1 MNGTKPHDVD
11 CAQLRGEQYTPVQT
25 QSIQPALLTEAII
38 TADDTQSREKLGE
51 DVSAGNCSSSTASG
65 PIRENPPQH
74 EERAID
80 KPEHRKELPE
90 GIGVPSAE
98 MLLIHNSARFAEA
111 QEVRSRVVE
120 NISPINEGVIR
131 TKPET
136 EPSHISAETS
146 TSAKIE
152 ATRLPNEVAAHNKI
166 LHPKHAE
173 ASSVANEKFIGTPS
187 DTLQSAYKKELAA
200 DSEIYSIPEFSFD
213 AAELQLLPTSN
224 NFPSTEARTLK
235 PVEAGY
241 MDMESNSDLPPSPV
255 KMELQPQSVPLNDA
269 SKLSPT
275 ALQPQEHD
283 GVRESEQIA
292 RVENLPIEGIGAEF
306 ELDSSPIHTTSDDTD
321 DENYEMLDPAELS
334 RRLIQEDGGSDDEG
348 GGKAGQGAKSG
359 PLRTLNEKP
368 EEVVPKPNVTI
379 TSDMNILEAGIVE
392 TLVGN
397 EISIA
402 AIASG
407 EHQVLDA
414 GTILCLEDR
423 SVIGQIAET
432 FGPVQRPYYIVR
444 FTNAAAISEAG
455 ISHRTKIFWVE
466 NYANRVFTQN
476 LSVKGSDASNIHDEE
491 VADAEIEFSDDE
503 AEAEHKRRRKEAK
516 QSTRGGR
523 QASNDGISKAAQ
535 YGRVHNPRPDI
546 GSSQIHDSSTM
557 NYDDELYTPLTRPS
571 DLNHAANQGEAPVEV
586 LSTPYTAGRGS
597 HPSRPQRNR
606 GWDRG
611 HRGQSRADHGRGAR
625 GGFDHRSH
633 SGPAAHPRGNPF
645 RPPTWSEGRTVG
657 TGTPRYGPNFVQS
670 TSLLSPVAPP
680 LKSKAVQTPSSYS
693 QAPMPLQSTAV
704 QTPSTYSQVPMP
716 LQSTAVQTPSIYSQA
731 PLPEQAASA
740 HTSGP
745 YGHTAIPLQINSG
758 PYPALFDPPPQQPSP
773 VYPVGSYT
781 QPYLP
786 QQTAPGHSLYSQQS
800 LPLQNV
806 SNTSFGSYGQ
816 THLPTHYPSQ
826 PYQLQSRTQSPYNS
840 SQNTSQSPTSSM
852 PFQYPRHLP
861 ASQSPTSSL
870 PFQYP
875 NSLPASQSPP
885 NSLPLQYPSPLP
897 PSIPPGAHI
906 NPAFFSAM
914 NSRNSAFTQITPF
927 PDPQM
932 LQPEPQSQPLASSQA
947 LSPDRYSS
955 PSNSAAN
962 LGIAAE
968 VEETQRRL
976 DVLKD
981 LDRLTNYENP
991 PGLDKAFQAV
1001 SGRLKELEALKNS
1014 GAPPPSEGGAII

>member
-1 MNGTKPHDVD
+1 MNETQPVDVD
-11 CAQLRGEQYTPVQT
+11 YAGEPYKTVQT
-25 QSIQPALLTEAII
+25 QSIQPALLAEAVI

-51 DVSAGNCSSSTASG
+51 DVSAGNCSSSTASD
-65 PIRENPPQH
+65 PIREHPPQH
-74 EERAID
+74 EGRAID
-80 KPEHRKELPE
+80 KSEHRKEPPE

-98 MLLIHNSARFAEA
+98 MLPIHNSAQLTDV
-111 QEVRSRVVE
+111 QEVRSRLVE
-120 NISPINEGVIR
+120 NLSPINEGVIQ
-131 TKPET
+131 TKSET
-136 EPSHISAETS
+136 KPSHISAEPS

-152 ATRLPNEVAAHNKI
+152 AKRVPNEAAAHNKI

-173 ASSVANEKFIGTPS
+173 ASSIANEKFMGTPS
-187 DTLQSAYKKELAA
+187 GTERSPSITSQSPYKRELDA
-200 DSEIYSIPEFSFD
+200 DSEMDSIPEFSVD
-213 AAELQLLPTSN
+213 AAELQLLTNSN
-224 NFPSTEARTLK
+224 NLRSTEARTLK

-241 MDMESNSDLPPSPV
+241 MDMEFNSDLALFPV
-255 KMELQPQSVPLNDA
+255 KKELQPQSVPLDNTTKT
-269 SKLSPT
+269 SLT

-283 GVRESEQIA
+283 GARVSEQSS

-348 GGKAGQGAKSG
+348 GGKVGQGAKSG

-368 EEVVPKPNVTI
+368 EEAVPKPNVTI
-379 TSDMNILEAGIVE
+379 TGDMNILEAGIVE
-392 TLVGN
+392 TLVEN

-402 AIASG
+402 ANASG
-407 EHQVLDA
+407 EHQVLDT
-414 GTILCLEDR
+414 GTILCLADR

-455 ISHRTKIFWVE
+455 ISHRTKVFWVE
-466 NYANRVFTQN
+466 KYANRVFTQN

-503 AEAEHKRRRKEAK
+503 AEAEHKRRLKEAK

-523 QASNDGISKAAQ
+523 QASNDGIPKAAQ

-546 GSSQIHDSSTM
+546 GPSQTQDSSTM
-557 NYDDELYTPLTRPS
+557 NYDDELYTPLPRPS
-571 DLNHAANQGEAPVEV
+571 DLHHAASQGEAPVEV

-606 GWDRG
+606 VWDRG

-625 GGFDHRSH
+625 GSFDHRSH
-633 SGPAAHPRGNPF
+633 SGPAAHLRGNPF

-657 TGTPRYGPNFVQS
+657 TGTPRYGPNFVQNS
-670 TSLLSPVAPP
+670 SLYSPAA
-680 LKSKAVQTPSSYS
+680 L
-693 QAPMPLQSTAV
+693 PLQSTPV
-704 QTPSTYSQVPMP
+704 QTPST
-716 LQSTAVQTPSIYSQA
+716 YSQA

-745 YGHTAIPLQINSG
+745 Y
-758 PYPALFDPPPQQPSP
+758 PALFDPQTSPPQQPSP
-773 VYPVGSYT
+773 VYPVGSFT

-786 QQTAPGHSLYSQQS
+786 QQTAPGHSSYSQES

-806 SNTSFGSYGQ
+806 SNSSFGSYGQ

-826 PYQLQSRTQSPYNS
+826 PYQLQSPAQSPYTIS
-840 SQNTSQSPTSSM
+840 HSTSQSPASSV
-852 PFQYPRHLP
+852 PFQYPGPLPASQSPATSLPFQYPSSLP
-861 ASQSPTSSL
+861 ASQSPTTSL
-870 PFQYP
+870 PF
-875 NSLPASQSPP
+875 
-885 NSLPLQYPSPLP
+885 QYPSPLP

-906 NPAFFSAM
+906 NPAFFSTK
-914 NSRNSAFTQITPF
+914 NSRNSAFTQNTPF
-927 PDPQM
+927 PAPQM

-962 LGIAAE
+962 LDIVAE

-991 PGLDKAFQAV
+991 PGLDKAFQAL
-1001 SGRLKELEALKNS
+1001 SDRLKELEALKNS
-1014 GAPPPSEGGAII
+1014 GPPPPSEGGTIF

>member
-1 MNGTKPHDVD
+1 MNRTHPVDVD
-11 CAQLRGEQYTPVQT
+11 NAKLRGEQYTTVPT
-25 QSIQPALLTEAII
+25 QSIQPALLAEAVI

-65 PIRENPPQH
+65 PIREYPPQH

-80 KPEHRKELPE
+80 KSEHRKELLE

-98 MLLIHNSARFAEA
+98 MLPIHNSAQLADV

-120 NISPINEGVIR
+120 NIPQINEGVIQ

-136 EPSHISAETS
+136 EPSHISAEPS

-152 ATRLPNEVAAHNKI
+152 AKRLPIEAAARNKI

-173 ASSVANEKFIGTPS
+173 ASSIANEKFMGTPS
-187 DTLQSAYKKELAA
+187 GTEKSPLITSQSAYKRELAA
-200 DSEIYSIPEFSFD
+200 DSEIYSIPEFSID
-213 AAELQLLPTSN
+213 AAELQLLPNSN
-224 NFPSTEARTLK
+224 NFRSTEARTLK
-235 PVEAGY
+235 PVEAGS
-241 MDMESNSDLPPSPV
+241 MDMELNSDMAPSPG
-255 KMELQPQSVPLNDA
+255 KIELQSQSLPLDDT
-269 SKLSPT
+269 SKISLT
-275 ALQPQEHD
+275 ALQPQKHD
-283 GVRESEQIA
+283 GARESEQSA
-292 RVENLPIEGIGAEF
+292 RVENLPIESTDIGAEF
-306 ELDSSPIHTTSDDTD
+306 ELDSSPVHTTSDDTD

-379 TSDMNILEAGIVE
+379 TGDMNILEAGIVE

-402 AIASG
+402 ANASG

-414 GTILCLEDR
+414 GTILCLENR

-444 FTNAAAISEAG
+444 FTNAATISEAG
-455 ISHRTKIFWVE
+455 ISHRTKVFWVE
-466 NYANRVFTQN
+466 KYANRVFTQN

-503 AEAEHKRRRKEAK
+503 AEAEHKRRLKEAK

-523 QASNDGISKAAQ
+523 QASNDGISKTAQ
-535 YGRVHNPRPDI
+535 HGRVHNPRPDI
-546 GSSQIHDSSTM
+546 GPSQTPDSSTM
-557 NYDDELYTPLTRPS
+557 NYDDELYTPLPRPS
-571 DLNHAANQGEAPVEV
+571 DLHHAASQGEAPVEV

-606 GWDRG
+606 GLDRG

-633 SGPAAHPRGNPF
+633 SGPAPHPRGNPF

-657 TGTPRYGPNFVQS
+657 TGTPRYGPNFVQNS
-670 TSLLSPVAPP
+670 SLYSPAA
-680 LKSKAVQTPSSYS
+680 L
-693 QAPMPLQSTAV
+693 PLQSTPV
-704 QTPSTYSQVPMP
+704 QTPSTYN
-716 LQSTAVQTPSIYSQA
+716 LA
-731 PLPEQAASA
+731 PLPEQAAAAHSSGPYA
-740 HTSGP
+740 HTSM
-745 YGHTAIPLQINSG
+745 PLQINSG
-758 PYPALFDPPPQQPSP
+758 PYPALFDPQTSPPQQPP
-773 VYPVGSYT
+773 PAYPVGSYT

-786 QQTAPGHSLYSQQS
+786 QQTAPGHSSYNQQS

-806 SNTSFGSYGQ
+806 SNSSFGSYGQ
-816 THLPTHYPSQ
+816 THLPTHYSSQ
-826 PYQLQSRTQSPYNS
+826 PYQLQSAAQSPYNIS
-840 SQNTSQSPTSSM
+840 HNTSHSPTSSM
-852 PFQYPRHLP
+852 PFQYPRPLP
-861 ASQSPTSSL
+861 ASQSPTTSL

-875 NSLPASQSPP
+875 SSLPASQSPAT
-885 NSLPLQYPSPLP
+885 SLPFQYPSPLP

-906 NPAFFSAM
+906 NPAFFSAK
-914 NSRNSAFTQITPF
+914 NSRNSAFTQNTPF
-927 PDPQM
+927 PAPQM
-932 LQPEPQSQPLASSQA
+932 LQPEPQSQPLATSQA
-947 LSPDRYSS
+947 ISPDRYSS

-962 LGIAAE
+962 LDIAAE

-991 PGLDKAFQAV
+991 PGLDKAFQAL
-1001 SGRLKELEALKNS
+1001 SDRLKELEALKNS
-1014 GAPPPSEGGAII
+1014 GPPPAPEGGALF

>member
-1 MNGTKPHDVD
+1 MNENQPVDVD
-11 CAQLRGEQYTPVQT
+11 YAGEPYKTVQT
-25 QSIQPALLTEAII
+25 QSIQPALLAEAFI
-38 TADDTQSREKLGE
+38 TADDTQSRENLGE
-51 DVSAGNCSSSTASG
+51 DVSAGNCSSSTASN
-65 PIRENPPQH
+65 PIREHPPQH
-74 EERAID
+74 EGRAID
-80 KPEHRKELPE
+80 KSEHRKEPPE

-98 MLLIHNSARFAEA
+98 MLPIHNSAQLTDV
-111 QEVRSRVVE
+111 QEVRSRLVE
-120 NISPINEGVIR
+120 NLSPINEGVIQ
-131 TKPET
+131 TKSET
-136 EPSHISAETS
+136 EPSHISAEPS

-152 ATRLPNEVAAHNKI
+152 AKRVPDEAAAHNKI
-166 LHPKHAE
+166 LHPKYAE
-173 ASSVANEKFIGTPS
+173 ASSIANENIMGTPS
-187 DTLQSAYKKELAA
+187 GAVRSPSITSQSPYKRELGA
-200 DSEIYSIPEFSFD
+200 DSEMDSIPEFSVD
-213 AAELQLLPTSN
+213 AAELQLLTNSN
-224 NFPSTEARTLK
+224 NLRSTEARTLK

-241 MDMESNSDLPPSPV
+241 MDMEFNSDLALFPV
-255 KMELQPQSVPLNDA
+255 KMELQPQSVPLDDTTKI
-269 SKLSPT
+269 SLT

-283 GVRESEQIA
+283 GARVSEQSA

-348 GGKAGQGAKSG
+348 GGKVGQGAKSG

-368 EEVVPKPNVTI
+368 EEAVPKPNVTI
-379 TSDMNILEAGIVE
+379 TDDMNILEAGIVE
-392 TLVGN
+392 TLVEN

-402 AIASG
+402 ANASG

-455 ISHRTKIFWVE
+455 ISHRTKVFWVE
-466 NYANRVFTQN
+466 KYANRVFTQN

-503 AEAEHKRRRKEAK
+503 AEAEHKRRLKEAK

-523 QASNDGISKAAQ
+523 QTSNDGIPKAAQ
-535 YGRVHNPRPDI
+535 YGRVHNPRQDI
-546 GSSQIHDSSTM
+546 GPSQTQDSSTM
-557 NYDDELYTPLTRPS
+557 NYDDELYTPLPRPS
-571 DLNHAANQGEAPVEV
+571 DLHHAASQGEAPVEV

-606 GWDRG
+606 VWDRG
-611 HRGQSRADHGRGAR
+611 YRGQSRADHGRGAR
-625 GGFDHRSH
+625 GSFDHRSH
-633 SGPAAHPRGNPF
+633 SGPAAHLRGNPF

-657 TGTPRYGPNFVQS
+657 TGTPRYGPNFVQNS
-670 TSLLSPVAPP
+670 SLYSPAA
-680 LKSKAVQTPSSYS
+680 L
-693 QAPMPLQSTAV
+693 PLQSTPV
-704 QTPSTYSQVPMP
+704 QTPST
-716 LQSTAVQTPSIYSQA
+716 YSQA

-745 YGHTAIPLQINSG
+745 YAHTSMPLQINSG
-758 PYPALFDPPPQQPSP
+758 PYPALFDPQTSPPQQLSP
-773 VYPVGSYT
+773 VYPVGSFT

-786 QQTAPGHSLYSQQS
+786 QQTAPGHSSYSQES

-806 SNTSFGSYGQ
+806 SNWSFGSYGQ

-826 PYQLQSRTQSPYNS
+826 PYQLQSPAQSPYTIS
-840 SQNTSQSPTSSM
+840 HNTSQSPASSV
-852 PFQYPRHLP
+852 PFQYPGPLP
-861 ASQSPTSSL
+861 VSQSPTTSL

-875 NSLPASQSPP
+875 SSLTASQSPTT
-885 NSLPLQYPSPLP
+885 SLPFQYPSPLP

-906 NPAFFSAM
+906 NPAFFSTK
-914 NSRNSAFTQITPF
+914 NSRNSAFTQNTPF
-927 PDPQM
+927 SAPQM
-932 LQPEPQSQPLASSQA
+932 LQPEPQPQPLASSQA

-962 LGIAAE
+962 LDIAAE

-991 PGLDKAFQAV
+991 PGLDKAFQAL
-1001 SGRLKELEALKNS
+1001 SDRLKELEALKNS
-1014 GAPPPSEGGAII
+1014 GPPPPPEGGTIF

>member
-1 MNGTKPHDVD
+1 MHGTKPGDVD

-25 QSIQPALLTEAII
+25 QSIQPALLAEAVI
-38 TADDTQSREKLGE
+38 TADDTQSQEKLGE

-65 PIRENPPQH
+65 PIREHPPQH

-80 KPEHRKELPE
+80 KSEHRKELPE
-90 GIGVPSAE
+90 GIAVPSAE
-98 MLLIHNSARFAEA
+98 MLLIHSSARLAEA

-120 NISPINEGVIR
+120 NISPINEGVIQ

-152 ATRLPNEVAAHNKI
+152 ATRLPNEAAAHNKI

-173 ASSVANEKFIGTPS
+173 NSSVANEKFKGTPS
-187 DTLQSAYKKELAA
+187 GTLQSAYKRELAA

-213 AAELQLLPTSN
+213 ATEVQLLSHSN
-224 NFPSTEARTLK
+224 NFRSTEARTLK

-241 MDMESNSDLPPSPV
+241 MDMESNSDLAPSPA
-255 KMELQPQSVPLNDA
+255 KMELQPQSVPRNDT

-292 RVENLPIEGIGAEF
+292 RVEILPTEGKGAEF

-368 EEVVPKPNVTI
+368 EEAVPKPNVTI

-402 AIASG
+402 ANASG

-503 AEAEHKRRRKEAK
+503 AEAEHKRRLKEAK

-535 YGRVHNPRPDI
+535 YGRVHNPRPEI
-546 GSSQIHDSSTM
+546 SSSQIHDSSTM
-557 NYDDELYTPLTRPS
+557 NYDDELYTPLPRPS
-571 DLNHAANQGEAPVEV
+571 NLTHAASQGEAPVEV

-625 GGFDHRSH
+625 GGLDHRSH

-657 TGTPRYGPNFVQS
+657 TGTPRYGPNFVQNS
-670 TSLLSPVAPP
+670 SLLSPVVLPP
-680 LKSKAVQTPSSYS
+680 HSTAVHTPSTYS
-693 QAPMPLQSTAV
+693 KAPMPLQSTAV
-704 QTPSTYSQVPMP
+704 QTPSTYSQD
-716 LQSTAVQTPSIYSQA
+716 

-745 YGHTAIPLQINSG
+745 YGHTSIPLQVNSG

-806 SNTSFGSYGQ
+806 SNSSFGSYGQ

-826 PYQLQSRTQSPYNS
+826 PYQLQSPTQSPYNS
-840 SQNTSQSPTSSM
+840 SHNTSQSPTSSM
-852 PFQYPRHLP
+852 PFQYPRPPP
-861 ASQSPTSSL
+861 ASQPTTSL

-875 NSLPASQSPP
+875 SSLPASQSPP
-885 NSLPLQYPSPLP
+885 TSLPFQYPSPLP

-914 NSRNSAFTQITPF
+914 NSRNSAFTQIIPF

-932 LQPEPQSQPLASSQA
+932 LQPEPQMSQPESQMLQPEPQPQPLASSQA

-962 LGIAAE
+962 LVAAE

-1001 SGRLKELEALKNS
+1001 SDRLKELEALKNS
-1014 GAPPPSEGGAII
+1014 GPPPPSEGGAII

>member
-1 MNGTKPHDVD
+1 MNETQPVDVD
-11 CAQLRGEQYTPVQT
+11 YAGEQYKTVQT
-25 QSIQPALLTEAII
+25 QSIQPALLAEAVI
-38 TADDTQSREKLGE
+38 TADDTQSRENLGE
-51 DVSAGNCSSSTASG
+51 DVPVGNCSSSTASD
-65 PIRENPPQH
+65 PIREYPPQH

-80 KPEHRKELPE
+80 KSEHRKEPPE
-90 GIGVPSAE
+90 GINVPSAE
-98 MLLIHNSARFAEA
+98 MLPIHNSAQLADVQDF
-111 QEVRSRVVE
+111 RSRLVE
-120 NISPINEGVIR
+120 NISPINEGVIQ
-131 TKPET
+131 TKSET
-136 EPSHISAETS
+136 EPSHISAEPS

-152 ATRLPNEVAAHNKI
+152 VKRLPNEPAAHNKI
-166 LHPKHAE
+166 LHAKHAE
-173 ASSVANEKFIGTPS
+173 ASSIANEKFMGTPS
-187 DTLQSAYKKELAA
+187 GTERSPSITSQSAYKRELDA
-200 DSEIYSIPEFSFD
+200 DFEMDSIPEFSFD
-213 AAELQLLPTSN
+213 AAELQLLPNSN
-224 NFPSTEARTLK
+224 NLRSTEASTLK

-241 MDMESNSDLPPSPV
+241 MDMEFNSDLAPSPV
-255 KMELQPQSVPLNDA
+255 KMELQPQSVSLDDTTKI
-269 SKLSPT
+269 SLT
-275 ALQPQEHD
+275 ALQPLEHD
-283 GVRESEQIA
+283 GARNSEQSA

-348 GGKAGQGAKSG
+348 GGKVGQGAKSG

-368 EEVVPKPNVTI
+368 EEAVPKPNITI
-379 TSDMNILEAGIVE
+379 TGDMNILEAGIVE

-402 AIASG
+402 ANASA

-444 FTNAAAISEAG
+444 FTNAAAISEAC
-455 ISHRTKIFWVE
+455 ISHRTKVFWVE
-466 NYANRVFTQN
+466 KYANRVFTQN

-503 AEAEHKRRRKEAK
+503 AEAEHKRRLKEAK

-523 QASNDGISKAAQ
+523 QASNDGILKAAQ
-535 YGRVHNPRPDI
+535 YGRVHNQRPDI
-546 GSSQIHDSSTM
+546 GPSQAHDSSTM
-557 NYDDELYTPLTRPS
+557 SYDDELYTPLPRPS
-571 DLNHAANQGEAPVEV
+571 DLHHAAGQGDAPVEV
-586 LSTPYTAGRGS
+586 LSTPHTAGRGS
-597 HPSRPQRNR
+597 HTSRPQRNR
-606 GWDRG
+606 GGDRG

-625 GGFDHRSH
+625 GSFDYRSH
-633 SGPAAHPRGNPF
+633 SGPAVHLRGNPF

-657 TGTPRYGPNFVQS
+657 TGTPRYGPNFVQNS
-670 TSLLSPVAPP
+670 SLYSPAA
-680 LKSKAVQTPSSYS
+680 L
-693 QAPMPLQSTAV
+693 PLQSKPV
-704 QTPSTYSQVPMP
+704 QTPSTYSQV
-716 LQSTAVQTPSIYSQA
+716 

-745 YGHTAIPLQINSG
+745 YAHSSMPLQINSG
-758 PYPALFDPPPQQPSP
+758 PYPALFDPQTSPPQQPSP
-773 VYPVGSYT
+773 VYPVGSFT

-786 QQTAPGHSLYSQQS
+786 QQTAPGHSSYSQQS

-806 SNTSFGSYGQ
+806 SNLSFGSYGQ

-826 PYQLQSRTQSPYNS
+826 PYQLQSPAQSPYTIS
-840 SQNTSQSPTSSM
+840 HNTSQSPASSV
-852 PFQYPRHLP
+852 PFQYPGPIP
-861 ASQSPTSSL
+861 ASQSPSTSL

-875 NSLPASQSPP
+875 SSLAASQSPTT
-885 NSLPLQYPSPLP
+885 SLPFQYPSPLP

-906 NPAFFSAM
+906 NPAFFSTK
-914 NSRNSAFTQITPF
+914 NSRNSAFTQNTPF
-927 PDPQM
+927 PAPQV
-932 LQPEPQSQPLASSQA
+932 LQPEPPSQPLATSQA
-947 LSPDRYSS
+947 LSPSS

-962 LGIAAE
+962 PDIAAE

-991 PGLDKAFQAV
+991 PGLDKAFQAL
-1001 SGRLKELEALKNS
+1001 SDRLKELEALKNS
-1014 GAPPPSEGGAII
+1014 DPPPLPEGGTIF

>member
-1 MNGTKPHDVD
+1 MDETKPVDVD
-11 CAQLRGEQYTPVQT
+11 YAELRGEQYKTVQT
-25 QSIQPALLTEAII
+25 QSIQLAHLAEAVI
-38 TADDTQSREKLGE
+38 TADDTQSREILGE
-51 DVSAGNCSSSTASG
+51 DVSAGNCSSSTALD
-65 PIRENPPQH
+65 PIREHPPQH

-80 KPEHRKELPE
+80 KSEHRKEPPE

-98 MLLIHNSARFAEA
+98 MLPIHNSAQLADF

-120 NISPINEGVIR
+120 NISPINGGVIQ

-136 EPSHISAETS
+136 EPSHISAEPS

-152 ATRLPNEVAAHNKI
+152 AKRLPNEAAAHKKV
-166 LHPKHAE
+166 LHPKYAE
-173 ASSVANEKFIGTPS
+173 ASSIANEKFMGTPS
-187 DTLQSAYKKELAA
+187 GTERSPLINSQSAYKRELDA
-200 DSEIYSIPEFSFD
+200 DSEMYSIPEFSVD
-213 AAELQLLPTSN
+213 AAELQLLPNSN
-224 NFPSTEARTLK
+224 NFGSTEAETLK

-241 MDMESNSDLPPSPV
+241 MDMEFNSDLAPSPV
-255 KMELQPQSVPLNDA
+255 KTELQPQNVPLDDT
-269 SKLSPT
+269 SKISLT

-283 GVRESEQIA
+283 GARVSEQSA

-348 GGKAGQGAKSG
+348 GGKVGQGAKSG

-379 TSDMNILEAGIVE
+379 TGDMNILEAGIVE

-402 AIASG
+402 ANASG

-455 ISHRTKIFWVE
+455 ISHRTKVFWVE
-466 NYANRVFTQN
+466 KYANRVFTQN

-503 AEAEHKRRRKEAK
+503 AEAEHKRRLKEAK

-546 GSSQIHDSSTM
+546 SPSQTYDSSTM
-557 NYDDELYTPLTRPS
+557 NYDDELYTPLPRPS
-571 DLNHAANQGEAPVEV
+571 DLHHAASQGEAPVEV

-597 HPSRPQRNR
+597 HPYRPQRNR
-606 GWDRG
+606 GLDRG

-633 SGPAAHPRGNPF
+633 SGPATHLRGNPF

-657 TGTPRYGPNFVQS
+657 TGTPRHGPNFVQ
-670 TSLLSPVAPP
+670 TSSLYRPAALP
-680 LKSKAVQTPSSYS
+680 LELTP
-693 QAPMPLQSTAV
+693 V
-704 QTPSTYSQVPMP
+704 QTPST
-716 LQSTAVQTPSIYSQA
+716 YSQA

-745 YGHTAIPLQINSG
+745 YAHTSMPLQINSG
-758 PYPALFDPPPQQPSP
+758 PYPALFDPQTSPPQQPSP
-773 VYPVGSYT
+773 AYPVGSYT

-786 QQTAPGHSLYSQQS
+786 QQTAPGPSSYSQQS

-806 SNTSFGSYGQ
+806 SNSSFSSYGQ

-826 PYQLQSRTQSPYNS
+826 PYQLQSPAQSPYTIS
-840 SQNTSQSPTSSM
+840 HNTNQSPTSSM
-852 PFQYPRHLP
+852 PFQYSRPLPASLSPTTSLPFQYPSSLP
-861 ASQSPTSSL
+861 ASQSPTTSL
-870 PFQYP
+870 PF
-875 NSLPASQSPP
+875 
-885 NSLPLQYPSPLP
+885 QYPSPLP
-897 PSIPPGAHI
+897 PSIPPGTHI
-906 NPAFFSAM
+906 NPAFFSTK
-914 NSRNSAFTQITPF
+914 NSRNSAFTQNTPF
-927 PDPQM
+927 PAPQM
-932 LQPEPQSQPLASSQA
+932 LQLEPQSQPLASSQA

-955 PSNSAAN
+955 SSNLAAN
-962 LGIAAE
+962 LDIAAE

-991 PGLDKAFQAV
+991 PGLDKAFQAL
-1001 SGRLKELEALKNS
+1001 SDRLKELEALKNS
-1014 GAPPPSEGGAII
+1014 GPPPPPEGGAIF

>member
-1 MNGTKPHDVD
+1 MNGTHPVDVD
-11 CAQLRGEQYTPVQT
+11 YAKLRGEQYTTVQT
-25 QSIQPALLTEAII
+25 QSVQPALLAEAVI
-38 TADDTQSREKLGE
+38 TADDTQPREKLGE
-51 DVSAGNCSSSTASG
+51 DVSAGNFSSSTASD
-65 PIRENPPQH
+65 PVTEHPPQH

-80 KPEHRKELPE
+80 KSEHRKELPE

-98 MLLIHNSARFAEA
+98 MLPIHNFAQLA
-111 QEVRSRVVE
+111 DVQEVRSRVVE
-120 NISPINEGVIR
+120 NLPQINEGVIQ
-131 TKPET
+131 TKPEM
-136 EPSHISAETS
+136 EPSHISAEPS

-152 ATRLPNEVAAHNKI
+152 AKRLPIEAAAHNKI

-173 ASSVANEKFIGTPS
+173 ASSIANEKLMGTTSGTEKSPLITS
-187 DTLQSAYKKELAA
+187 QSAYKREVTA
-200 DSEIYSIPEFSFD
+200 DSEMHSIPEFSLD
-213 AAELQLLPTSN
+213 AAELELLPNSN
-224 NFPSTEARTLK
+224 NTRSTEARTLK

-241 MDMESNSDLPPSPV
+241 MDMESNSDLAPSPV
-255 KMELQPQSVPLNDA
+255 KMELQPQSLPLDDT
-269 SKLSPT
+269 SKISPT
-275 ALQPQEHD
+275 ALQPEKQD
-283 GVRESEQIA
+283 GTKISEQSA
-292 RVENLPIEGIGAEF
+292 RVENLPIEGPDIGAEF

-379 TSDMNILEAGIVE
+379 TGDMNILEAGIVE

-402 AIASG
+402 ANASG

-444 FTNAAAISEAG
+444 FTNAAAISDAG
-455 ISHRTKIFWVE
+455 ISHRTKVFWVE
-466 NYANRVFTQN
+466 KYANRVFTQN

-503 AEAEHKRRRKEAK
+503 AEAEHKRRLKEAK

-523 QASNDGISKAAQ
+523 QTSNDGLSKAAQ

-546 GSSQIHDSSTM
+546 GPSQTPDSSTM
-557 NYDDELYTPLTRPS
+557 NYDDELYTPLPRPS
-571 DLNHAANQGEAPVEV
+571 DLHHAASQGEAPVEV

-606 GWDRG
+606 GLDRG

-625 GGFDHRSH
+625 GGFDHRSN

-657 TGTPRYGPNFVQS
+657 TGTPRYGPNFAHNS
-670 TSLLSPVAPP
+670 SLFSPAA
-680 LKSKAVQTPSSYS
+680 L
-693 QAPMPLQSTAV
+693 PLQHTPV
-704 QTPSTYSQVPMP
+704 QTPSTYSQAPMP
-716 LQSTAVQTPSIYSQA
+716 
-731 PLPEQAASA
+731 EKAASA

-745 YGHTAIPLQINSG
+745 YAHTSMPLQINSG
-758 PYPALFDPPPQQPSP
+758 PYPALFDPQTSPPQQPSP

-786 QQTAPGHSLYSQQS
+786 QQTALGHSSYSQQS

-806 SNTSFGSYGQ
+806 SNSSFGSYGQ

-826 PYQLQSRTQSPYNS
+826 PYQLQSPAQSPYTIS
-840 SQNTSQSPTSSM
+840 HNTSQSPTSSM
-852 PFQYPRHLP
+852 PFQYPTPLP
-861 ASQSPTSSL
+861 ASQSPTTSL

-875 NSLPASQSPP
+875 SSLPASQSPAT
-885 NSLPLQYPSPLP
+885 SLPFQYPSPLP

-906 NPAFFSAM
+906 NPAFFSTK
-914 NSRNSAFTQITPF
+914 NSRNSAFTQNTPF
-927 PDPQM
+927 PAPQM
-932 LQPEPQSQPLASSQA
+932 LQPEPQSQTLASSLA

-955 PSNSAAN
+955 PSSSAAN
-962 LGIAAE
+962 LDIAAE

-976 DVLKD
+976 NVLKD

-991 PGLDKAFQAV
+991 PGLDKAFQTV
-1001 SGRLKELEALKNS
+1001 SDRLKELEALKNS
-1014 GAPPPSEGGAII
+1014 GPPPPPEGGAIV